1 MYVLQYMYT
10 HQGHGHEEFLQGGG
24 HGGVMGCGYSARNR
38 NQRWYKNQPNTGS
51 IADTMVIDRGFLGKD
66 GV

>member
-24 HGGVMGCGYSARNR
+24 HGGSWVVVTVPG
-38 NQRWYKNQPNTGS
+38 TG
-51 IADTMVIDRGFLGKD
+51 TKD
-66 GV
+66 GIKPTKHWIYSRYNGDR